1 MSRKPIV
8 IGVLCIVTVIIL
20 LVLFVH
26 FRGQPQPRNLL
37 REAVR
42 DGGPLEQI
50 FGQQAGQGYYEDAL
64 ATAELATS
72 TLPHQQ
78 YELAGWVEE
87 LIRIR
92 AENGDIRG
100 AKEMIKQL
108 NDSALDGRGPKVTR
122 EVAVIQVDRGDLNGA
137 LESCTSPAD
146 TNAVME
152 EVGYLKIRKG
162 DFEGALKI
170 AEEVNEDSAY
180 QLFYEVGRAL
190 RERGEENRLRE
201 LASHMNDKKRAA
213 EFLEAAPF
221 TLSPSIE
228 TREVQASPCDIAIFD
243 AGYGKYAEAWS
254 LIHENNC
261 GYLSY
266 VAIKQYASDPV
277 QAEQELRKSA
287 DQRDVSF
294 GIAEIAKLAAKKGD
308 IPNALRLLETAR
320 QISGERDFCLDCVR
334 EIAWGWTLQGKPD
347 VVLRWARSRQV
358 PHERGF
364 ALLGIAQAMGRAKPS
379 SELPAPR

>member
-1 MSRKPIV
+1 VSRKLV
-8 IGVLCIVTVIIL
+8 AIGTLCIAAGIL
-20 LVLFVH
+20 LFLSVG
-26 FRGQPQPRNLL
+26 FRGRVQAQNLL
-37 REAVR
+37 REAAR

-50 FGQQAGQGYYEDAL
+50 FGQQAGQGYYDDAL
-64 ATAELATS
+64 ATAQLATS
-72 TLPHQQ
+72 SLPHQR

-87 LIRIR
+87 LIQIR

-122 EVAVIQVDRGDLNGA
+122 EVAKIQVDRGDLNGA
-137 LESCTSPAD
+137 LESCASPAD

-152 EVGYLKIRKG
+152 EFGYLKITKG
-162 DFEGALKI
+162 DLEGALKI

-180 QLFYEVGRAL
+180 QLFYALGRAL
-190 RERGEENRLRE
+190 RDRGEQNRLHE

-221 TLSPSIE
+221 TLWPSGEIR
-228 TREVQASPCDIAIFD
+228 TVQGSPCEIAAAD
-243 AGYGKYAEAWS
+243 ASSGKFAEAWS
-254 LIHENNC
+254 LVHQSNC
-261 GYLSY
+261 GYSY

-287 DQRDVSF
+287 DQRDASF
-294 GIAEIAKLAAKKGD
+294 GIAEMAKLAAKKGD

-320 QISGERDFCLDCVR
+320 QISGGHDFCLDCVR
-334 EIAWGWTLQGKPD
+334 EIAWAWTLEGKPD
-347 VVLRWARSRQV
+347 VVLGWARSTPVSHQ
-358 PHERGF
+358 RGF
-364 ALLGIAQAMGRAKPS
+364 ALLGIAQALGHARPQ
-379 SELPAPR
+379 